1 LAKKTS
7 LQVNKVRG
15 RVQVRLYIYS
25 EDINNFRR
33 HRPALSP
40 VVRAIS

>member
-25 EDINNFRR
+25 EDINNSGDAGQ
-33 HRPALSP
+33 H
-40 VVRAIS
+40 

>member
-15 RVQVRLYIYS
+15 RVQVRLYIYTAK
-25 EDINNFRR
+25 I
-33 HRPALSP
+33 L
-40 VVRAIS
+40 II